1 MRQKG
6 GCRRR
11 QDRRSL
17 RWTEEK
23 GSGTVGAWEGGGS
36 KGRDTYRQ
44 EAEPPR
50 VATLLSPPFTNSLF
64 DGFFPWA
71 AARGLLVG

>member
-6 GCRRR
+6 GCRRTAVGR
-11 QDRRSL
+11 TAGACDGPRR
-17 RWTEEK
+17 RA
-23 GSGTVGAWEGGGS
+23 VGLWEGGGS

-64 DGFFPWA
+64 DVFFSWA